1 MLSRE
6 YLLKRG
12 YCCGHGCLMCP
23 YEPKHKKDNTNLRE
37 EFMSKANSNFNHLKK
52 DPFGEKETKG
62 TYYQINKL
70 EERMAR
76 LEKVI
81 EDFMERWGPDVQE
94 KRDRRDEIWDE
105 MVRVVSIQKKHK
117 DK

>member
-1 MLSRE
+1 
-6 YLLKRG
+6 
-12 YCCGHGCLMCP
+12 
-23 YEPKHKKDNTNLRE
+23 
-37 EFMSKANSNFNHLKK
+37 MSKANRNFDHLKK
-52 DPFGEKETKG
+52 DPYGKKETKG
-62 TYYQINKL
+62 TYYQINKV

-81 EDFMERWGPDVQE
+81 EDFMQRWGHDVQE